1 MQPQFAAALP
11 PHVPPARFVR
21 VAMGAAAGRAKD
33 ADPYPIVVHALSS
46 KLLPIVREY
55 MAKLDNSWEAVAAV
69 DEAMHAAVRQVIEE
83 VGLKR

>member
-1 MQPQFAAALP
+1 MITEEFN
-11 PHVPPARFVR
+11 
-21 VAMGAAAGRAKD
+21 D
-33 ADPYPIVVHALSS
+33 SEDPYPIVVHALSS

-55 MAKLDNSWEAVAAV
+55 LAKLDNSWEAVAAV

>member
-33 ADPYPIVVHALSS
+33 ADPS